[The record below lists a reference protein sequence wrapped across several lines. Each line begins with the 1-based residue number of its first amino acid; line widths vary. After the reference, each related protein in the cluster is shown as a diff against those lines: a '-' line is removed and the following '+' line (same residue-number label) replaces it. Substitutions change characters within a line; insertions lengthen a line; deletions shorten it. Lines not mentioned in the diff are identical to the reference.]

1 MNFAAF
7 QDYRKTLL
15 HERSDVLDCAE
26 TNLYRVLARLALP
39 PTPAAEK
46 TVHRCHLAAE
56 WLKCFA
62 LDADAA
68 AGHALVS
75 CGVRDSLA
83 LLFGHYAGQCAR
95 VWLPEDNYPVY
106 ANLAQTAGL
115 ASETFP
121 TLPEPAWP
129 GSAPSDECELLLV
142 TNPMKPRGRWLSA
155 VDVAFL
161 KEWLAQSRRRRLLL
175 DAVYTFATRFDAA
188 SLQLMAT
195 GQTILLHS
203 LTKGWLHPQL
213 FGIAL
218 VPVADAGTLTP
229 LFRAHSPPQMNLA
242 RALEMLG
249 RHDCMPSAV
258 GAKLECGRERLLSV
272 LPSDFPA
279 FWHCDAPGYFMPV
292 TGHWRKL
299 LDVHRVLGIPASVFG
314 SSRDDITLISN
325 LPFAT

>member
-7 QDYRKTLL
+7 QDYRSTLL

-26 TNLYRVLARLALP
+26 TNLYRALSRLALP
-39 PTPAAEK
+39 PTPAPEK

-56 WLKCFA
+56 WLQCFA
-62 LDADAA
+62 LDAA

-83 LLFGHYAGQCAR
+83 LLFGHYAGQRAR
-95 VWLPEDNYPVY
+95 VWLPKDNYPVY
-106 ANLAQTAGL
+106 ADLAQAAGL

-121 TLPEPAWP
+121 TLPEPVWP

-155 VDVAFL
+155 ADVKVIIKWL
-161 KEWLAQSRRRRLLL
+161 KQSPRHRLLL
-175 DAVYTFATRFDAA
+175 DVVYTFATRFDAA
-188 SLQLMAT
+188 SLQLLAT

-203 LTKGWLHPQL
+203 LTKGWLHPRL

-218 VPVADAGTLTP
+218 VPEADAEALTP
-229 LFRAHSPPQMNLA
+229 LFRAHAPPQMNLA
-242 RALEMLG
+242 RAHEMLG
-249 RHDCMPSAV
+249 QHEDIPSTV
-258 GAKLECGRERLLSV
+258 GTVLEGARERLLSA

-279 FWHCDAPGYFMPV
+279 FWHCDASGYFMPV
-292 TGHWRKL
+292 VGHWRNL
-299 LDVHRVLGIPASVFG
+299 LDIHRVLGIPASVFG
-314 SSRDDITLISN
+314 SSRDDITLISS

>member
-7 QDYRKTLL
+7 QDYRSILL
-15 HERSDVLDCAE
+15 HERRDVLDCAE
-26 TNLYRVLARLALP
+26 TNLYRALSRLALP
-39 PTPAAEK
+39 PTPAPEK

-62 LDADAA
+62 LDAA

-83 LLFGHYAGQCAR
+83 LLFGHYAGQRTR

-106 ANLAQTAGL
+106 ADLAQAAGL
-115 ASETFP
+115 ASESFQ

-129 GSAPSDECELLLV
+129 DSTPSDECELLLV
-142 TNPMKPRGRWLSA
+142 TNPMKPRGRWLS
-155 VDVAFL
+155 VDDVATL
-161 KEWLAQSRRRRLLL
+161 KEWLALSRRRRLLL
-175 DAVYTFATRFDAA
+175 DVVYTFATRFDAA
-188 SLQLMAT
+188 SLQLLTT

-203 LTKGWLHPQL
+203 LTKGWLHPRL

-218 VPVADAGTLTP
+218 VPEADAEALTP
-229 LFRAHSPPQMNLA
+229 LFRAHAPSQMNLA
-242 RALEMLG
+242 RAHEMLG
-249 RHDCMPSAV
+249 RHNGMPSAV
-258 GAKLECGRERLLSV
+258 DAELEGAHERLLSA

-292 TGHWRKL
+292 TGHWRNL
-299 LDVHRVLGIPASVFG
+299 LDTHRVLGIPASAFG
-314 SSRDDITLISN
+314 SSRDNITLISS